1 MALKDCTFTVNVGG
15 KAQVMDYDQL
25 RLFLMKPKNMAA
37 VAPTFAGQSGAG
49 ASKLRQGVEPEIVNE
64 AGPLWRSTLGLA
76 MESWANK
83 GTPEQLMAHIAKTKG
98 ATEEARWIEL
108 STLLEGKKTIT
119 KQEVMDYL
127 EANPFVLG
135 EVALEREQIR
145 HKDEKLRLPGG
156 SNLGELIIT
165 FPQIKG
171 YRVHHFP
178 EDTDSYLVHVR
189 FAERRGTDGQ
199 RVLFIEE
206 VQSDLHQKGREFGYA
221 TPEVKEQRLKELTSK
236 QAAIDRRREILRKN
250 DKKIG
255 ASILKLRDVI
265 VNKLAADAA
274 FKPERQTPYG
284 MSERTLQIQ
293 MDLFEFMRET
303 ESASDRAQ
311 RWGSEIEDELEL
323 TDATLKMSE
332 AVKRNGLLNDVL
344 RLAEAQRARD
354 RITIQAGYLDRE
366 SFDLDFQE
374 RQRQQQEFPEAPYK
388 QTSEWATLALKRM
401 IRWAAE
407 NGYDEMAW
415 TTGAV
420 QTARTKTEFY
430 KFYDEILPKN
440 LAKFIKQWGSIIEQ
454 TDIEIPGEGV
464 MTFPAV
470 KMSPRMRNAALQGM
484 TLFQKEKAARP
495 QAPSTL
501 MQADSPRRVTWPT
514 VDMFPTVNELAE
526 AQSPRKKEPA
536 PEPIDLFPEVNEIT
550 EAVLRNAP
558 KRNTSVKTGKEARE
572 ALQVLQGSDDADYQA
587 LQELKRRMSQAR
599 KPLIEGTRGKSK
611 DQIQQSEAEF
621 LESVNALR
629 DAYAKYAMRQVDAIA
644 PGGLADI
651 TWKGYQMVEEEIV
664 TGRYRSTVENVRPD
678 MPEDVKR
685 RLHLGVLR
693 FQRLAGDNPHLK
705 GRAINIK
712 LARSR
717 SDRRPEYYSHY
728 GIFDIFH
735 RAQAPPGEGHVS
747 LASDSSNSVIV
758 HELGH
763 WMEDCIPESSELIK
777 EFLKRRAGNET
788 LKPLAQ
794 LSSKKYGPSELAVK
808 DEFIDPYIGRYYERR
823 PVRLSMSGNV
833 PDWDKAYASEVL
845 SMGLQYMYENP
856 LRFAE
861 KDPEM
866 FDLIFDIVRIGR

>member
-49 ASKLRQGVEPEIVNE
+49 PSKLRQGVEPEIVNE

-98 ATEEARWIEL
+98 AAEEAKWVEL
-108 STLLEGKKTIT
+108 GTFLEGKKTVT

-135 EVALEREQIR
+135 EVVLQGAKIR
-145 HKDEKLRLPGG
+145 YPESQHRLPGG
-156 SNLGELIIT
+156 QKEGELVIT

-171 YRVHHFP
+171 YRAHHFP
-178 EDTDSYLVHVR
+178 EDTDSYLVQVR
-189 FAERRGTDGQ
+189 FNERRGVNGQ
-199 RVLFIEE
+199 RILFIEE
-206 VQSDLHQKGREFGYA
+206 IQSDLHQKGRVFGYT
-221 TPEVKEQRLKELTSK
+221 TPEVKEQRLKELKSK
-236 QAAIDRRREILRKN
+236 QAAIGRRREILRNN
-250 DKKIG
+250 DEKIG

-344 RLAEAQRARD
+344 RLAEAYRARD

-374 RQRQQQEFPEAPYK
+374 RQRQQLEFPEAPYK
-388 QTSEWATLALKRM
+388 PSSEWATLAAKRM
-401 IRWAAE
+401 LRWAAE

-415 TTGAV
+415 TTGEV
-420 QTARTKTEFY
+420 QTERTGTEFY

-514 VDMFPTVNELAE
+514 VDMFPTVNEL
-526 AQSPRKKEPA
+526 
-536 PEPIDLFPEVNEIT
+536 T
-550 EAVLRNAP
+550 EERLADVP
-558 KRNTSVKTGKEARE
+558 KQRSSVKTGKEARE
-572 ALQVLQGSDDADYQA
+572 LLATMVSSDDAEYAA
-587 LQELKRRMSQAR
+587 LQELKRKMSEAR
-599 KPLIEGTRGKSK
+599 RPLIEGGRGKSPEQK
-611 DQIQQSEAEF
+611 AKLEADF
-621 LESVNALR
+621 VDAVNALKK
-629 DAYAKYAMRQVDAIA
+629 AYARYSLRNIDAIA
-644 PGGLADI
+644 PGGLAEI
-651 TWKGYQMVEEEIV
+651 TWNGYQTEEQTIT
-664 TGRYRSTVENVRPD
+664 TGPYSSTLLTAKPGITEEVQ
-678 MPEDVKR
+678 R
-685 RLHLGVLR
+685 RINKGVLR
-693 FQRLAGDNPHLK
+693 FQRIVGDNPRLK
-705 GRAINIK
+705 GKKVDVRIV
-712 LARSR
+712 LPST
-717 SDRRPEYYSHY
+717 DRFRQHYSLHKVDNLEML
-728 GIFDIFH
+728 GPFS
-735 RAQAPPGEGHVS
+735 PPGEGHVA
-747 LASDSSNSVIV
+747 LLPDTSNSVIV

-763 WMEDCIPESSELIK
+763 WMEHAIPETTEMIGK
-777 EFLKRRAGNET
+777 FLKRRARGEHLNT
-788 LKPLAQ
+788 LNTLNATTV
-794 LSSKKYGPSELAVK
+794 YDNRELAVK
-808 DEFIDPYIGRYYERR
+808 DKFIDAYIGKYYGHRELG
-823 PVRLSMSGNV
+823 PYY
-833 PDWDKAYASEVL
+833 PTFKPKWDAIYASEVL
-845 SMGLQYMYENP
+845 SMGVQYMNDDP
-856 LRFAE
+856 LKFAQQ
-861 KDPEM
+861 DPDM
-866 FDLIFDIVRIGR
+866 FDLIFDILRIGR